1 MQHTARS
8 RNSSKS
14 TAHPETNPR
23 ESLPRSND
31 DIKKDIE
38 DLECRIVA
46 DKKRLL
52 KLFFMKKE
60 RTEAVQYVDDK
71 APTNSDEMK

>member
-23 ESLPRSND
+23 ESLPHSND
-31 DIKKDIE
+31 DIKKEIE
-38 DLECRIVA
+38 DLECRIAA
-46 DKKRLL
+46 DKNRLL
-52 KLFFMKKE
+52 KLFYEQRK
-60 RTEAVQYVDDK
+60 DG
-71 APTNSDEMK
+71 SDSVC

>member
-23 ESLPRSND
+23 KSLPHSND
-31 DIKKDIE
+31 DIKKEIE
-38 DLECRIVA
+38 DLECRITS
-46 DKKRLL
+46 DKNRLL
-52 KLFFMKKE
+52 NFFMKKE

>member
-14 TAHPETNPR
+14 TALSETNPR
-23 ESLPRSND
+23 ESVYHSND
-31 DIKKDIE
+31 DIKKEIK

-46 DKKRLL
+46 EQKRLREP
-52 KLFFMKKE
+52 FMKKE
-60 RTEAVQYVDDK
+60 RTEAVQYADDK
-71 APTNSDEMK
+71 APRNNDEMK